1 MSNGMHGEC
10 DPVLHSDRIAS
21 RHREGLVAEDLFQYV
36 KVAPDHHELAGKRV
50 PEIVEM

>member
-36 KVAPDHHELAGKRV
+36 KVAPTIMAGKRV